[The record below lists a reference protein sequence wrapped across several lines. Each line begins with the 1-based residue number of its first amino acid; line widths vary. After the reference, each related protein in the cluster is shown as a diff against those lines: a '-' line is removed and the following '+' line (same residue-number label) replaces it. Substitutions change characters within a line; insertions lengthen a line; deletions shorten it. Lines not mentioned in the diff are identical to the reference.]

1 MPATPLRTM
10 LNKVPEVTLYFWVIK
25 ILCTTVGETAAD
37 YLNDTLG
44 FGLDNT
50 SLLMSGL
57 LAVALVFQL
66 RARRY
71 VPGIYWVSVVLI
83 SVVGTLV
90 SDKLADDLGV
100 PLLTTTILFA
110 VLLAVTFVA
119 WFASERTLSIH
130 SIVTSRRETF
140 YWLAILFTFALGTSA
155 GDLFAEKLGV
165 GYWPTVGIVAVVIGL
180 ITAAHYALRLNAV
193 LAFWLAYILT
203 RPLGAS
209 IGDGMSQPQKYGGLG
224 LGTTGTSV
232 LFLTVILALVV
243 FLAVTKVDQTE
254 LADLRHGDPDSDPDS
269 NPDDETDAARVG

>member
-1 MPATPLRTM
+1 VPAAPLRTM

-37 YLNDTLG
+37 YLNETLG

-50 SLLMSGL
+50 SLLMSAL
-57 LAVALVFQL
+57 LAVALVFQF

-100 PLLTTTILFA
+100 PLVTTTIGFA
-110 VLLAVTFVA
+110 ILLAITFTA
-119 WFASERTLSIH
+119 WFLSERTLSIH
-130 SIVTSRRETF
+130 SIVTRRREAF

-155 GDLFAEKLGV
+155 GDLFDEKLGV

-209 IGDGMSQPQKYGGLG
+209 IGDGMSQAPKDGGLG

-232 LFLTVILALVV
+232 LFLAVILALVV

-254 LADLRHGDPDSDPDS
+254 LVDRRHPTPDADPE
-269 NPDDETDAARVG
+269 DETEAAQVR